1 MAKGRQAASSAEKS
15 RGGIQAEI
23 ESYEPA
29 ELEDEDKGYVY
40 EDEPRSEEAK
50 EYLRKGKRV
59 GYT

>member
-23 ESYEPA
+23 ENYKPA

-40 EDEPRSEEAK
+40 EDEPRSEKAK
-50 EYLRKGKRV
+50 EYLRKGIPV
-59 GYT
+59 HYT

>member
-15 RGGIQAEI
+15 IGGIRAEI
-23 ESYEPA
+23 ERYEPA
-29 ELEDEDKGYVY
+29 ELEDDDKGYVY

-50 EYLRKGKRV
+50 EYLRKGKQV